1 MKIRVVAAL
10 LLSAMA
16 AVPGTVRAGES
27 HEPQF
32 RVRIETSDPVALR
45 AQLERAGY
53 DVVEAAPD
61 SPVEV
66 VVSRAEL
73 QRLKRRGLNAVV
85 IEEGR
90 PLQEVLQQQAA
101 LQPQVLAAV
110 PANYRDLNGIINR
123 MREIA
128 SANPSIAQ
136 VVDVTATYG
145 TPTTFQGR
153 HLFALKISDNVAA
166 DEDEPAV
173 LIVSTHHAREIGAPV
188 IALDAAERLIAGY
201 RSGDPRITSAVNGH
215 AIWIAPVWNPDGY
228 DYVFTVN
235 NLWRKN
241 RRIFANGVGVDQNR
255 NYPQGWNSTVCSGS
269 TLVSSDTYKGPSPA
283 SEAETQTMMTWSQNE
298 RFAKVIDYHST
309 GREVLYSYHC
319 LSHPFTSWMLQEATA
334 ISQASGYGGA
344 TRLPSAEGEHQE
356 WEFAQMGAY
365 AFLIETHTQFQPP
378 YDSALAEAAMV
389 WPGILSVIERPISIS
404 GHVTDAVTGAALE
417 ARIELLNVTFPNG
430 ETNSSGGRYGRYHM
444 FLPPGTY
451 DVRFSKAGY
460 VSVVRTV
467 SVTSSSATVMDI
479 RLAPPDTTP
488 PDTTLTATPPALTNS
503 ASASFTFAATEA
515 GSTFQC
521 ALDGGG
527 FAPCASPQTYS
538 ALASGNHTFQVRAT
552 DSAGNTD
559 PTPASFTWTADT
571 TPAVRSGGQPTGVL
585 PAGTTQTTQARSA
598 NGRDTWRYRPS
609 AGVPYD
615 AMTQTF
621 ATPGGTAHSTPV
633 SGLVDGSSYAFY
645 VRCLD
650 TAANANPDDFA
661 ISFTV
666 NNTPT
671 ADTTPP
677 ARSGAQPTGTLP
689 AGTTQTTLA
698 LTTNE
703 AATCRYSPSAGVP
716 YDAMTQTFATTGGT
730 AHSTP
735 VSGLADGGSY
745 AFYVRCL
752 DTAAN
757 ANPDD
762 FAISF
767 TVDSPADTAPPVRS
781 GGQPMG
787 TLPAGTTQTTLA
799 LTTNEAATC
808 RYSPSAGV
816 PYDAMTQTFATT
828 GGTAHSAPVSGLAD
842 GGSYAFYVRCLDAA
856 ANANPEVFAI
866 SFTVAAR
873 VGVSWVFSDDL
884 ETDHGWT
891 RNPNGTDPA
900 T

>member
-1 MKIRVVAAL
+1 
-10 LLSAMA
+10 
-16 AVPGTVRAGES
+16 
-27 HEPQF
+27 
-32 RVRIETSDPVALR
+32 
-45 AQLERAGY
+45 
-53 DVVEAAPD
+53 
-61 SPVEV
+61 
-66 VVSRAEL
+66 
-73 QRLKRRGLNAVV
+73 
-85 IEEGR
+85 
-90 PLQEVLQQQAA
+90 
-101 LQPQVLAAV
+101 
-110 PANYRDLNGIINR
+110 
-123 MREIA
+123 
-128 SANPSIAQ
+128 
-136 VVDVTATYG
+136 
-145 TPTTFQGR
+145 
-153 HLFALKISDNVAA
+153 
-166 DEDEPAV
+166 
-173 LIVSTHHAREIGAPV
+173 
-188 IALDAAERLIAGY
+188 
-201 RSGDPRITSAVNGH
+201 
-215 AIWIAPVWNPDGY
+215 
-228 DYVFTVN
+228 
-235 NLWRKN
+235 

-319 LSHPFTSWMLQEATA
+319 LRHPFTSWMLQEATA

-444 FLPPGTY
+444 FLAPGTY
-451 DVRFSKAGY
+451 DVRFSNAGY
-460 VSVVRTV
+460 VSVVRTG
-467 SVTSSSATVMDI
+467 SVTSSSASVMDI

-488 PDTTLTATPPALTNS
+488 PDTTLTATPPAVTNS

-552 DSAGNTD
+552 DPAGNTD
-559 PTPASFTWTADT
+559 PTPASFTWTVDT
-571 TPAVRSGGQPTGVL
+571 AAPVRSGGQPLGTL
-585 PAGTTQTTQARSA
+585 PAGTTQTTLALTTNEVA
-598 NGRDTWRYRPS
+598 TCRYSPS

-621 ATPGGTAHSTPV
+621 ATTGGTAHSTDAAADTVATPASV
-633 SGLVDGSSYAFY
+633 A
-645 VRCLD
+645 RPAD
-650 TAANANPDDFA
+650 TA
-661 ISFTV
+661 
-666 NNTPT
+666 
-671 ADTTPP
+671 PP
-677 ARSGAQPTGTLP
+677 VRSGGQPLGTLP

-735 VSGLADGGSY
+735 VSGLADGSSY

-767 TVDSPADTAPPVRS
+767 TVDFPADTAPPVRS

-799 LTTNEAATC
+799 
-808 RYSPSAGV
+808 
-816 PYDAMTQTFATT
+816 
-828 GGTAHSAPVSGLAD
+828 
-842 GGSYAFYVRCLDAA
+842 
-856 ANANPEVFAI
+856 
-866 SFTVAAR
+866 
-873 VGVSWVFSDDL
+873 
-884 ETDHGWT
+884 
-891 RNPNGTDPA
+891 
-900 T
+900 